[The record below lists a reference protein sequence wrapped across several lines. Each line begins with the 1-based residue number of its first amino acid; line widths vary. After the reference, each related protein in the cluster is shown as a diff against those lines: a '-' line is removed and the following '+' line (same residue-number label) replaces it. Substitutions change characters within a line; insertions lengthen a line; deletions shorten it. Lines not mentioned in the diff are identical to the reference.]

1 MTFFKSHHLVMMT
14 FLVLT
19 LMFFLFPVIKS
30 HHLVMMTFLVFD
42 LDGSFYSLLLKSHHL
57 VMMTFL
63 VFDLDVLFIPCFSS
77 FFLSF
82 FLSTASIA
90 LPYLKN
96 YPYYQHQILG
106 AYVGLGY
113 AEQCKISVT

>member
-1 MTFFKSHHLVMMT
+1 MM
-14 FLVLT
+14 
-19 LMFFLFPVIKS
+19 I
-30 HHLVMMTFLVFD
+30 
-42 LDGSFYSLLLKSHHL
+42 KSHHL

-63 VFDLDVLFIPCFSS
+63 VFDLDVLFIPCYS

-82 FLSTASIA
+82 FLSAASIA

-96 YPYYQHQILG
+96 YPYNQHQILC

-113 AEQCKISVT
+113 AVQCKISVTSGLSEMSK